1 LRTGTSVVGIILTLA
16 ILAAGQP
23 STAQLQ
29 KRTPYDVKLARLSL
43 SFEDHTERIE
53 QVRVSLDGSSDYAI
67 ISPTNDE
74 FIKMDRDGREKTVY
88 REALETAWLVSD
100 FEREQLLMVTRGLIE
115 ALTQFEHDLQRQR
128 FDKCLYLDG
137 YLPRFLR
144 GYYFLCESIRSNQD
158 ALPRVARVPE
168 SAFDV
173 SLNSPKSD
181 ERISAWNSSAENSI
195 KLRIVTKE
203 FIHHLKLWEKEF
215 AKSKESQDSLFNN
228 ELKKVYSL
236 FIRIYFNLNPP
247 PRIATGD

>member
-1 LRTGTSVVGIILTLA
+1 LHTSSAVIGILFTLTT
-16 ILAAGQP
+16 LAAGQ
-23 STAQLQ
+23 SSSAQLQ

-43 SFEDHTERIE
+43 SFEEHSERIE
-53 QVRVSLDGSSDYAI
+53 QVRISFDGSSDYALVC
-67 ISPTNDE
+67 PANDE
-74 FIKMDRDGREKTVY
+74 FIKMDREGREKTVY
-88 REALETAWLVSD
+88 REALETAWLISD
-100 FEREQLLMVTRGLIE
+100 FERDQLVMVTRGLIE

-144 GYYFLCESIRSNQD
+144 GYYYLCEAIRNNQD

-181 ERISAWNSSAENSI
+181 ERIGAWNSSPENSI

-203 FIHHLKLWEKEF
+203 FIHELKLWEKKF
-215 AKSKESQDSLFNN
+215 AKNNDGQDILFNN
-228 ELKKVYSL
+228 ELKKIYSL

-247 PRIATGD
+247 PRIATGE